1 MEIGRYMGNTH
12 IENANRKVRHLVA
25 LDALDALKPFLDDE
39 RVTCDTC
46 QHRCNQP
53 ADEFVDLDKARQ
65 LRTMGKRLGV
75 PGDKFEQKGKWLRI
89 SWIEACCH
97 ATGFSPQPSQLKH
110 RCHLYSKATVQ
121 PSSVESDAWW
131 LD

>member
-1 MEIGRYMGNTH
+1 MANKH
-12 IENANRKVRHLVA
+12 IENANRKVKQLVA
-25 LDALDALKPFLDDE
+25 PVAPVAPDDFLDDD

-46 QHRCNQP
+46 QHRGDQP

-65 LRTMGKRLGV
+65 LRTMGKRLGM
-75 PGDKFEQKGKWLRI
+75 PGDKFEQKGNWLRI

-110 RCHLYSKATVQ
+110 RCHLYSKATAL